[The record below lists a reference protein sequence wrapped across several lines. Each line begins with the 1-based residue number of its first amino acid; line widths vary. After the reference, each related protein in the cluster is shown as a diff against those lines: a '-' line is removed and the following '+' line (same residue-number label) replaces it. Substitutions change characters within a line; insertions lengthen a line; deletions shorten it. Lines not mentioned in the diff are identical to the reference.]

1 MDSKTTSTSSSYQNQ
16 IKNQLQIL
24 NRITAPEDT
33 WGKSPVDKELLF
45 SANDNKSET
54 TAKFHRQLV
63 LAGVEGPVM
72 ESILAMHQSPG
83 NLLFQLLVS
92 APPGSYLVSKLTA
105 ELVDTYFKNTGDERL
120 KAKHRAWRGFKP
132 NVAEETPANA
142 SEEGDDL
149 VLPSYES
156 ESAAEEIPAV
166 TLKLSDTTGAW
177 YDALTAREIPC
188 TPFNILKDCTGC
200 DAAQYKETLRALAQN
215 SPLLNTLPQGT
226 GGRTVGLSA
235 VQIQTSLNGE
245 KTEFRLHSTS
255 FTTLIE
261 ALRYLDE
268 FCVKVLKYYL
278 DKSKVDALTACFNH
292 TSRLLQAN
300 PISPR
305 LTTKESEHPYVSAIT
320 GHTKEHLIA
329 LFDSQSGAPNHN
341 LGDASDTASTM
352 TKIWTFSTNNYVGPV
367 KSAQDL
373 AALIDSLP
381 AGEDID
387 VKAQLEIFTR
397 SFDNKHPFNAIVV
410 DSKLRVAEKVE
421 EEGGSLPTLPTF
433 AKSVES
439 LAIARHLVLE
449 KPPPKSKKSKKSN
462 SSPPETANSTQTGGR
477 GSGRKGG
484 KGTGDGGGG
493 GTGKGEKGG
502 PRRAVNCYYCKSPV
516 ARTPSPGECGGPSS
530 CKWRHHFESLQA
542 LLIETNGQL
551 PPVSRGH
558 AQRSRCTKGVSSGE
572 VAVSPP
578 PSHSE
583 RFGRFLQL
591 RD

>member
-1 MDSKTTSTSSSYQNQ
+1 MAAMDSKTTSTSSSYQNQ

-200 DAAQYKETLRALAQN
+200 DAAQYKETLRALAQD
-215 SPLLNTLPQGT
+215 SPLLNT
-226 GGRTVGLSA
+226 
-235 VQIQTSLNGE
+235 
-245 KTEFRLHSTS
+245 
-255 FTTLIE
+255 
-261 ALRYLDE
+261 
-268 FCVKVLKYYL
+268 
-278 DKSKVDALTACFNH
+278 
-292 TSRLLQAN
+292 
-300 PISPR
+300 
-305 LTTKESEHPYVSAIT
+305 
-320 GHTKEHLIA
+320 
-329 LFDSQSGAPNHN
+329 
-341 LGDASDTASTM
+341 
-352 TKIWTFSTNNYVGPV
+352 
-367 KSAQDL
+367 
-373 AALIDSLP
+373 
-381 AGEDID
+381 
-387 VKAQLEIFTR
+387 
-397 SFDNKHPFNAIVV
+397 
-410 DSKLRVAEKVE
+410 
-421 EEGGSLPTLPTF
+421 
-433 AKSVES
+433 
-439 LAIARHLVLE
+439 
-449 KPPPKSKKSKKSN
+449 
-462 SSPPETANSTQTGGR
+462 
-477 GSGRKGG
+477 
-484 KGTGDGGGG
+484 
-493 GTGKGEKGG
+493 
-502 PRRAVNCYYCKSPV
+502 
-516 ARTPSPGECGGPSS
+516 
-530 CKWRHHFESLQA
+530 
-542 LLIETNGQL
+542 
-551 PPVSRGH
+551 
-558 AQRSRCTKGVSSGE
+558 
-572 VAVSPP
+572 
-578 PSHSE
+578 
-583 RFGRFLQL
+583 
-591 RD
+591 

>member
-1 MDSKTTSTSSSYQNQ
+1 MAAMDSKTTSTSSSYQNQ

-105 ELVDTYFKNTGDERL
+105 ELVDTYFKNTGDQRL

-177 YDALTAREIPC
+177 YDALAAREIPC

-200 DAAQYKETLRALAQN
+200 DAAQYKETLRALAQD
-215 SPLLNTLPQGT
+215 SPLLNTLPQGA

-352 TKIWTFSTNNYVGPV
+352 TKIWTFSTKNYVGPV

-373 AALIDSLP
+373 
-381 AGEDID
+381 
-387 VKAQLEIFTR
+387 
-397 SFDNKHPFNAIVV
+397 
-410 DSKLRVAEKVE
+410 
-421 EEGGSLPTLPTF
+421 
-433 AKSVES
+433 
-439 LAIARHLVLE
+439 
-449 KPPPKSKKSKKSN
+449 
-462 SSPPETANSTQTGGR
+462 
-477 GSGRKGG
+477 KGG
-484 KGTGDGGGG
+484 KG
-493 GTGKGEKGG
+493 E
-502 PRRAVNCYYCKSPV
+502 PRRAVNCYYSSNSYCKSPV
-516 ARTPSPGECGGPSS
+516 ARTPSAGECGGPST
-530 CKWRHHFESLQA
+530 CKWRHHFEFLQA
-542 LLIETNGQL
+542 LLTKTNGQL
-551 PPVSRGH
+551 PPGLGDMLGGHDVQKAYRAAESQFRRHHPTPSDSDGSSSSETDDGHDIDARSQVSR
-558 AQRSRCTKGVSSGE
+558 RSNR
-572 VAVSPP
+572 
-578 PSHSE
+578 SE
-583 RFGRFLQL
+583 RSSTRKSSRKK